1 MVTEKQVMDILYQC
15 YDPEIPVNIVD
26 LGLIYDVAVNDNAAV
41 ITMTLTTPGCPMHSQ
56 IAANVKD
63 SILKIPGLTA
73 AEVKMVFD
81 PRWNADMITPAGRQA
96 LGLPDQK

>member
-1 MVTEKQVMDILYQC
+1 MVTEKQVMDALYQC

-26 LGLIYDVAVNDNAAV
+26 LGLIYDVAIDQDAV
-41 ITMTLTTPGCPMHSQ
+41 VVTMTLTTPGCPMHSQ
-56 IAANVKD
+56 IAANVKEN
-63 SILKIPGLTA
+63 ILKIAGLEN

-96 LGLPDQK
+96 LGLPDQN